1 MEGGDVG
8 LCIIKKNI
16 FELDLKAWEGIYEA
30 QTADW
35 SHKEVIKWSWST
47 CRDWRLGSKMSRIIW
62 VRGRLPH
69 GSLHGTPW
77 EGVRSGHRD
86 SKTTSLHTFNSE
98 AGSPLQKDSVLILM
112 CLGLAQNLAVYS
124 AFPGTPGGL
133 LGSKHADW
141 Y

>member
-30 QTADW
+30 QTADQ

-86 SKTTSLHTFNSE
+86 SKTTSLHTLQLRGRFS
-98 AGSPLQKDSVLILM
+98 SPKRQWPHPDVL
-112 CLGLAQNLAVYS
+112 G
-124 AFPGTPGGL
+124 F
-133 LGSKHADW
+133 GSKSGCVLSFSWDSRRPSWKQAC
-141 Y
+141 